1 MELQSKYDP
10 QAVES
15 KWYQYWLDNKLFSS
29 KPDGREPYTIVIP
42 PPNVTG
48 VLHMGH
54 MLNNTIQDILVRR
67 ARMEGKNAC
76 WVPGTDHASIATEAK
91 VAGHQKARP
100 DTRRIPQARMGL
112 DARARGHHTQAAAT
126 PRSIMR
132 LGPHGIYH
140 GRDTL

>member
-1 MELQSKYDP
+1 MELASKYSPKDIE
-10 QAVES
+10 A
-15 KWYQYWLDNKLFSS
+15 KWYQYWIDHKLFSS

-54 MLNNTIQDILVRR
+54 MLNETIQDILVRR

-91 VAGHQKARP
+91 VG
-100 DTRRIPQARMGL
+100 
-112 DARARGHHTQAAAT
+112 T
-126 PRSIMR
+126 PC
-132 LGPHGIYH
+132 
-140 GRDTL
+140 